1 MNKFVWCALDVDKE
15 ASLLF
20 DQQVR
25 DTCVQHLELAANA
38 SKRETSLTA
47 NASAQQRYS
56 EEEQRR
62 PFFIGCGFHK
72 PHAPYYAPKEF
83 YDRLP
88 PHQLIPLPLD
98 PFAPVGMPAVAWH
111 PYADSHGMT
120 ENPGEAWQWIWQCL
134 LSVSGW
140 ERCYCICCTM
150 ASHLPSTPHPCLV
163 PPASVQRHREHDKAR
178 RLAPRLLCRHLVYGL

>member
-38 SKRETSLTA
+38 SKRETSLAA

-134 LSVSGW
+134 L
-140 ERCYCICCTM
+140 YCKRLGAVLLYLLHDGI
-150 ASHLPSTPHPCLV
+150 SPSLHTSPL
-163 PPASVQRHREHDKAR
+163 SRSTRQRST
-178 RLAPRLLCRHLVYGL
+178 AP